1 MRTIISQSVILPV
14 PAESLFAMY
23 TDPAKH
29 AAITGAPVVNQR
41 RAGFAIPSLQWRA
54 HRCDAPDHPSTAGD
68 PVLALDQ
75 I

>member
-1 MRTIISQSVILPV
+1 MRTVISQSVVLPAPV
-14 PAESLFAMY
+14 ESLFVMY
-23 TDPAKH
+23 TDPEACGDH
-29 AAITGAPVVNQR
+29 WCAGRNQR

-54 HRCDAPDHPSTAGD
+54 HRCDAPDHPSTARD